1 MAKSSLRL
9 TVLLPI
15 PLDCLLK
22 TCLGCLL
29 IWALP
34 IQIQG
39 QSMEDAAYT
48 LQNGRAIW
56 IEGYYDSAY
65 VFFQEGEKLARKEQN
80 FPLITDALALQ
91 GKYLT
96 RMGRLQAGE
105 QYLNQAIEMEEVVG
119 AAYKE
124 IILARCERAYS
135 QALRGDYD
143 AMLSQYLE
151 VKDQMERFEKGAVAD
166 SVQAMVYHQVGNAYS
181 VHGEMDSSIRYANLT
196 LDIRRR
202 IFPPD
207 HITIAYTENSLGVA
221 YNWLEDYEASLAHYQ
236 NAYEILQK
244 KFRPSHTQLNQI
256 KTNIAVLYEDL
267 GLFWEALRLHRETL
281 TYVDELT
288 PDAQMATYFNLAST
302 LGVVGDAK
310 EALFYLDRAEELVA
324 QYPNINPLMKG
335 KIQSERG
342 GAYFSIG
349 NIDSALTYTLASI
362 RVTSELMGEDHEENI
377 IEYTRLG
384 NYYTE
389 LAQYT
394 IANQNFL
401 RAIEIAAKAYPKG
414 NVIRGWAWEF
424 YAESLIKQDR
434 NEEGLTALDS
444 AEKSYQVGSASWGL
458 GDVHWKRARAYRQ
471 LGSWDKTF
479 EMHEKAW
486 QVVVPELPFVRKPKE
501 AISAY
506 WDRFPVPYLLLEQ
519 AETMRQYGQ
528 IHQDLPAQ
536 EAAWACLHA
545 YLMVKDSHRH
555 YYEAPDSKQ
564 QGIEEQRVA
573 VEKMLE
579 LAMALY
585 EQQGNPE
592 ILSRSWEWAE
602 KTKAAQLHQHIRSQE
617 ALQFAGIPDALIQKE
632 RYYRQR
638 LAALSAQTP
647 ENAAYVV
654 SPDSQRRATILQ
666 LRKAY
671 QAFTDDLERQ
681 FPQYYRLKYSSN
693 ADELDTWLTRLHL
706 SSLVYSYFWGNEK
719 LYVCRMSSGKLSL
732 HTVKETSSLD
742 TWLAFIHQPP
752 TQEAFDYSLIPRL
765 TASLL
770 PELAHSTKRL
780 IVIPDGK
787 LGYLPFESLLLT
799 SPEDLDYRRW
809 DFLVQHYSC
818 SYQPSLGLLMDR
830 LEEKSVKN
838 YLGWAP
844 VFERGIHDPTRSGL
858 GPLKHNQQEI
868 QEAAQLLEGRYLLGA
883 QAQEARVKNLE
894 LSSPI
899 LHFATHAV
907 ADEDDLMR
915 SRLYL
920 APPTDSLEDGILYA
934 HELYGMELRS
944 PLVVLSACQTAKG
957 PLRQGEGVMS
967 LARAFRY
974 AGARRT
980 VTTLWQL
987 DDASGATLSQSFFQ
1001 KLADETP
1008 IDFALQEA
1016 KQSWINQ
1023 SESYRCH
1030 PYFWSGY
1037 ILIGNGEVWNKG
1049 ASIWWWG
1056 GLSMIILMI
1065 LGGFLWKK
1073 ITTR

>member
-1 MAKSSLRL
+1 M
-9 TVLLPI
+9 
-15 PLDCLLK
+15 
-22 TCLGCLL
+22 
-29 IWALP
+29 
-34 IQIQG
+34 
-39 QSMEDAAYT
+39 
-48 LQNGRAIW
+48 
-56 IEGYYDSAY
+56 
-65 VFFQEGEKLARKEQN
+65 
-80 FPLITDALALQ
+80 
-91 GKYLT
+91 
-96 RMGRLQAGE
+96 
-105 QYLNQAIEMEEVVG
+105 
-119 AAYKE
+119 
-124 IILARCERAYS
+124 
-135 QALRGDYD
+135 
-143 AMLSQYLE
+143 
-151 VKDQMERFEKGAVAD
+151 
-166 SVQAMVYHQVGNAYS
+166 
-181 VHGEMDSSIRYANLT
+181 
-196 LDIRRR
+196 
-202 IFPPD
+202 
-207 HITIAYTENSLGVA
+207 AYTENSLGVA
-221 YNWLEDYEASLAHYQ
+221 YNWLEDYEASLTHYQ
-236 NAYEILQK
+236 NAYDILQK

-267 GLFWEALRLHRETL
+267 GLFWEALHLHRETL

-302 LGVVGDAK
+302 LGVVGDAT
-310 EALFYLDRAEELVA
+310 EALFYLDQAEELVA
-324 QYPNINPLMKG
+324 QYPNLNPLMKG

-342 GAYFSIG
+342 GAHFSLG
-349 NIDSALTYTLASI
+349 AVDTALKYTLASI
-362 RVTSELMGEDHEENI
+362 RETSQLLGADHEENI
-377 IEYTRLG
+377 IEYIRLG
-384 NYYTE
+384 NYYSE
-389 LAQYT
+389 LEQFTLADQH
-394 IANQNFL
+394 FR

-424 YAESLIKQDR
+424 FAENLLKQER
-434 NEEGLTALDS
+434 NIEGLTALDS
-444 AEKSYQVGSASWGL
+444 AERSYQVGSASWGL
-458 GDVHWKRARAYRQ
+458 GDVNWKRARAYRQ
-471 LGSWDKTF
+471 LGAWDKAF
-479 EMHEKAW
+479 DMHEKAW
-486 QVVVPELPFVRKPKE
+486 QVVVPELPYSRKPE
-501 AISAY
+501 ESISVY

-519 AETMRQYGQ
+519 AETLLQYGRTK
-528 IHQDLPAQ
+528 QDLATQ
-536 EAAWACLHA
+536 EAAWACLHT

-579 LAMALY
+579 LAMSLY
-585 EQQGNPE
+585 EQQDDPE

-602 KTKAAQLHQHIRSQE
+602 KTKAAQLQQHIRGQE
-617 ALQFAGIPDALIQKE
+617 ALHFAGIPDALIQQE
-632 RYYRQR
+632 RYFRQR

-647 ENAAYVV
+647 ENAAYTI
-654 SPDSQRRATILQ
+654 SPDSQRRATILH
-666 LRKAY
+666 LRKGY

-681 FPQYYRLKYSSN
+681 FPQYYQLKYSSHVG
-693 ADELDTWLTRLHL
+693 DLDAWLTRLPL
-706 SSLVYSYFWGNEK
+706 SSLIYSYFWGNEK
-719 LYVCRMSSGKLSL
+719 LYVCQMRYGKLSL
-732 HTVKETSSLD
+732 HTVKEIASLNE
-742 TWLAFIHQPP
+742 WLAFIHQPP
-752 TQEAFDYSLIPRL
+752 TKEAFDYSLIHRL

-770 PELAHSTKRL
+770 PELSHEKRRL
-780 IVIPDGK
+780 ILIPDGT

-799 SPEDLDYRRW
+799 SPADLDYRKW
-809 DFLVQHYSC
+809 DFLVHHYSC

-830 LEEKSVKN
+830 MEEKRARN

-844 VFERGIHDPTRSGL
+844 VFEKGISDPTRSGL

-868 QEAAQLLEGRYLLGA
+868 QEAAQLLEGQYLLGD
-883 QAQEARVKNLE
+883 QAQEARIKNLE

-920 APPTDSLEDGILYA
+920 APSTDSLEDGILYA

-987 DDASGATLSQSFFQ
+987 DDASGATLSQFFFQ

-1008 IDFALQEA
+1008 VDFALQEA

-1037 ILIGNGEVWNKG
+1037 ILIGNGDALQSGE
-1049 ASIWWWG
+1049 SIWWWG
-1056 GLSMIILMI
+1056 GLATILLV
-1065 LGGFLWKK
+1065 LGGVFLWKNMM
-1073 ITTR
+1073 TQP